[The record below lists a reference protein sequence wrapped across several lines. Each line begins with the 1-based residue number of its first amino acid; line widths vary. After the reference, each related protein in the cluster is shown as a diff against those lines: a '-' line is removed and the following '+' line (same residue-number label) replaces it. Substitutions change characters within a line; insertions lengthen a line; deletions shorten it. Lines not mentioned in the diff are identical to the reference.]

1 MRGWPKTPEVAMIA
15 FTNADD
21 QPANISSYIANME
34 LSSANMQVNGGI
46 TQSARR
52 YCRSAAVPTRT
63 PWGGTLTCVDRSPKG
78 S

>member
-1 MRGWPKTPEVAMIA
+1 MRGWSKTPEAAMIA

-21 QPANISSYIANME
+21 RTANISSRIANIE

-52 YCRSAAVPTRT
+52 YCRSAAVSTGT
-63 PWGGTLTCVDRSPKG
+63 PWGGTPTCVDGSPKG
-78 S
+78 P